1 MKKNKVIVLFL
12 MLITISTLWSQ
23 QQYTMQARDYESF
36 YSVTVVGVVR
46 NPGVHRLPPTSRV
59 SDAMKFANTVQD
71 TIVIHDPPKNASSR
85 NITLK
90 RGEQEFHIDMHK
102 YFISGNDELN
112 PYIKDGDTIIVPPI
126 QNTVYIYGAI
136 HKANE
141 YIELIEA
148 DRVKDIIDLTMG
160 LKPNAYKEEAMV
172 VRYSDDHKSSFN
184 IPFSLENAIA
194 DPSSEANLPLE
205 HGDRIFIRS
214 IPEYQPHDFVNISG
228 EVRFPGL
235 YPIDE
240 DQTTLLQILEQAGG
254 PTENANLAD
263 AFLQRKREE
272 DIRDA
277 ELVRLQRLPRSALSQ
292 KEIRYINTRIQE
304 DSGIYGVDIEQLWQE
319 KEETIDVPL
328 KRNDF
333 IYVPDKTMTVNV
345 TGQVVN
351 PGLFTHIPGQNYEFY
366 IGKAG
371 GYSWKESKGGVRI
384 IRAETGVWIK
394 PKSTT
399 VVEVGD
405 TIFVPERKRFSYYW
419 PYIKETMSFL
429 SGLATIIVVV
439 QNIIGN

>member
-1 MKKNKVIVLFL
+1 
-12 MLITISTLWSQ
+12 
-23 QQYTMQARDYESF
+23 MQARDYETF
-36 YSVTVVGVVR
+36 YSVTVVGVVQ

-59 SDAMKFANTVQD
+59 SDAIKIANTIQD
-71 TIVIHDPPKNASSR
+71 TVVTYDPPSNASAR
-85 NITLK
+85 NIILK
-90 RGEQEFHIDMHK
+90 RGKQETHIDMHK
-102 YFISGNDELN
+102 YFVSGNGELN

-126 QNTVYIYGAI
+126 QHSVYVYGAI
-136 HKANE
+136 HKANQH
-141 YIELIEA
+141 IELIDG

-160 LKPNAYKEEAMV
+160 LKPNAYKEKAIV

-184 IPFSLENAIA
+184 IPFSLETALA
-194 DPSSEANLPLE
+194 DPNSEANLPLE
-205 HGDRIFIRS
+205 HGDRLFIRS

-228 EVRFPGL
+228 EVKFPGL

-240 DQTTLLQILEQAGG
+240 DQTTLLEILEQAGG
-254 PTENANLAD
+254 PTERANLAD

-272 DIRDA
+272 DIRDP
-277 ELVRLQRLPRSALSQ
+277 ELERLQRLPRAALSQ

-304 DSGIYGVDIEQLWQE
+304 DSGIYGVDFEQLWQQ
-319 KEETIDVPL
+319 KEETFDVPL

-366 IGKAG
+366 IEKAG

-439 QNIIGN
+439 QNIIRN